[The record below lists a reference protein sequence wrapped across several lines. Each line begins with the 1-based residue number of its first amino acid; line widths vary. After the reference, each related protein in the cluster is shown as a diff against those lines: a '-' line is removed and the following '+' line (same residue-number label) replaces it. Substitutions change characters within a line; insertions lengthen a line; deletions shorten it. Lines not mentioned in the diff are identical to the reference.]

1 MEEVKTTSVMKKVKS
16 VPVVDV
22 SLIVSVIALILA
34 FIAGIIWFIIGWSTI
49 YQIST
54 IIISLEPQTA
64 DVVNSIAASIT
75 GMGALYLI
83 IVWPILTFIGTFII
97 TAIAILLYN
106 YLAPR
111 IGYIKLELE

>member
-49 YQIST
+49 
-54 IIISLEPQTA
+54 
-64 DVVNSIAASIT
+64 
-75 GMGALYLI
+75 
-83 IVWPILTFIGTFII
+83 
-97 TAIAILLYN
+97 
-106 YLAPR
+106 
-111 IGYIKLELE
+111 